1 MRKKFIRTMAVT
13 ITASMMAASFAGCGT
28 EAKATDQEVPMEE
41 ETIIATDDEP
51 LDDVDATAEDD
62 TAGTEEEV
70 AGGEETKDE
79 TDSEDSD
86 IVFYDEIG
94 KYPDYLLSEVAYE
107 PMEEKA
113 VTAVDDIDV
122 YSEEGFKVGCV
133 KSGATV
139 TLTEHGIN
147 STWYR
152 FENPVAGTDYNYL
165 CMLDDDI
172 PINESELLKADEV
185 KGWIIERI
193 SNRNFDP
200 PKYLDTPDSD
210 MEYVE
215 FSIDRQKEYPDA
227 GWIIDQVLFSHG
239 FDVGDFA
246 SSDYVTF
253 CVECTENEMDIE
265 CKVYYKDY
273 RG

>member
-1 MRKKFIRTMAVT
+1 MAAT
-13 ITASMMAASFAGCGT
+13 ITASMMAASFTGCGT
-28 EAKATDQEVPMEE
+28 EAKATNQEVPMEE
-41 ETIIATDDEP
+41 ETIIATDDES
-51 LDDVDATAEDD
+51 LDDVDATAEDE

-79 TDSEDSD
+79 TDTEDSD

-122 YSEEGFKVGCV
+122 YSEEGFKVGCI

-152 FENPVAGTDYNYL
+152 FENPIEGTDYQYL
-165 CMLDDDI
+165 CMLEDDI
-172 PINESELLKADEV
+172 PIDKSELITSDEV
-185 KGWIIERI
+185 KEWIIERI
-193 SNRNFDP
+193 SNRTFDP
-200 PKYLDTPDSD
+200 PQYLDDPDSD
-210 MEYVE
+210 MDYVE
-215 FSIDRQKEYPDA
+215 FSIDRQKDDSSATEVINQA
-227 GWIIDQVLFSHG
+227 LFFHG
-239 FDVGDFA
+239 FDVGDF
-246 SSDYVTF
+246 SSDQYITF
-253 CVECTENEMDIE
+253 YIECIENELEIE
-265 CKVYYKDY
+265 CKVYYKDP
-273 RG
+273 RETE